1 MLLKVRFLGHE
12 YGYTTIKPIHFKI
25 HAIQK
30 HPTSSGKVA
39 LISFIAALNFY
50 KNFTEKLYINLNLSM
65 TFFTRILRGLGLQNM
80 NFHFQNYKTH

>member
-12 YGYTTIKPIHFKI
+12 IGYTTIKPIHSKV

-39 LISFIAALNFY
+39 LIGFIAALNFY
-50 KNFTEKLYINLNLSM
+50 TNVTEKLHINLNLSM
-65 TFFTRILRGLGLQNM
+65 TFFTRILLGLGLQNM
-80 NFHFQNYKTH
+80 NIYFQNYKTH